1 VKEHK
6 IKNRAGVGMMCR
18 LGLKN
23 IPAIC
28 LDGQPRFIS
37 IIPDIDTL
45 VAAIEDA
52 WRAKRKR

>member
-1 VKEHK
+1 
-6 IKNRAGVGMMCR
+6 MMCR